1 MKNSNKS
8 EANTL
13 VKWGVG
19 AVLTIA
25 SMGSAYAYGDND
37 KIITKDI
44 QIKNAQQLH
53 LDAHVGSV
61 KFSPSSDDQIHVYVK
76 VSDKEG
82 WGIFKDSPQDA
93 QLVVQREGNK
103 LTLSLND
110 DEYGEEWR
118 IELPQMSLLNAD
130 LGVGEIQV
138 KRINTNLKL
147 DVGVGEAT
155 IVASASA
162 YSSANGQAGV
172 GAAAVRSV
180 SGTTTSD
187 RAMVSEE
194 VNWTG
199 SGEYSIDVEVGVG
212 DISIKL
218 D

>member
-194 VNWTG
+194 VNWSG